1 MPCVNY
7 RCWGRIASRK
17 HRAERTSVHSLC
29 LSLFHLQSSY
39 GELAQ
44 MVERSLSMREVRGS
58 MPRFSMFSTNM
69 TKWGFPFPQQV
80 VSKESVD
87 EAVGPVRKALLTV
100 RSQGLVRCCGVHLT
114 SSYLFLA
121 AIAQLGER
129 QTEDL
134 KVPGSIP
141 GRGTFSN
148 AKIEAT
154 SCYEAISY
162 TI

>member
-1 MPCVNY
+1 M
-7 RCWGRIASRK
+7 
-17 HRAERTSVHSLC
+17 HSLY
-29 LSLFHLQSSY
+29 LSLFHLQCCH

-58 MPRFSMFSTNM
+58 MPRFSMFSTNI
-69 TKWGFPFPQQV
+69 TKRRFPFPQQV

-141 GRGTFSN
+141 GRGTPFFFGLN
-148 AKIEAT
+148 LKT
-154 SCYEAISY
+154 C
-162 TI
+162 

>member
-1 MPCVNY
+1 M
-7 RCWGRIASRK
+7 
-17 HRAERTSVHSLC
+17 HSLC
-29 LSLFHLQSSY
+29 VSLFHLQCNH

-58 MPRFSMFSTNM
+58 MPRFSMFSTNI
-69 TKWGFPFPQQV
+69 TKRRRPFPQQV
-80 VSKESVD
+80 VSKESFD

-100 RSQGLVRCCGVHLT
+100 YSQGLLRCCGVHLT

-141 GRGTFSN
+141 GRGTPFFR
-148 AKIEAT
+148 T
-154 SCYEAISY
+154 
-162 TI
+162 